1 MSRKEAGMGISV
13 RITTATTTVVKA
25 TPGMLYRIIIG
36 TTAAGA
42 ITVNDGAAVIAVLKA
57 SISEGSYALGVH
69 FRTSL
74 SIVTAAAS
82 DITVVYE

>member
-1 MSRKEAGMGISV
+1 MSMKEAGMGIGV
-13 RITTATTTVVKA
+13 RITTATTTVIKT

-42 ITVNDGAAVIAVLKA
+42 ITINDGAATLAVLKA
-57 SISEGSYALGVH
+57 SIPEGSYAIGVH

-74 SIVTAAAS
+74 SIVTAGNS